1 MEINQ
6 ATSFHP
12 ETFQFTNSA
21 ACSPGQYNFTDDVYA
36 LAYVCVSL
44 PISSLHSKLSEA
56 GTILS
61 HTQTRCYTVHSLF
74 LAMAPINSKK

>member
-1 MEINQ
+1 MKLINFIIFFFLKTYLRQTQMEINH

-36 LAYVCVSL
+36 LA
-44 PISSLHSKLSEA
+44 
-56 GTILS
+56 
-61 HTQTRCYTVHSLF
+61 
-74 LAMAPINSKK
+74 